1 MADRFQKVGAG
12 QPLEIS
18 ADVWNQLIDV
28 AQAAKQSQH
37 DQSSNNPA
45 TKRRA
50 DIVRVRNQTNF
61 TFERFGIVG
70 LQSPII
76 APSQNLPEFKNEV
89 TFDVGLP
96 DGSPR
101 FGVVIEP
108 LQAGAIGKAV
118 VAGVIATRIIV
129 PDVAYACAVPIAG
142 QHSGL
147 VSVPHGPAQVLWME
161 ASGAT
166 RWAIIRFDDSNYE
179 EMVYVTSNKPGEDGY
194 YPGIVQR
201 YDIATRAWLSQYSC
215 KVLDANQ

>member
-12 QPLEIS
+12 QPLQIS

-50 DIVRVRNQTNF
+50 DIVRVRNVSGFNLD
-61 TFERFGIVG
+61 RFSIVG

-76 APSQNLPEFKNEV
+76 APSQNAVEFKNEV
-89 TFDVGLP
+89 TFEVGLP

-118 VAGVIATRIIV
+118 VAGVIAARIIV
-129 PDVAYACAVPIAG
+129 PDLPYACAVPVAG
-142 QHSGL
+142 QPSSL
-147 VSVPHGPAQVLWME
+147 VSVPHGPAQLLWME
-161 ASGAT
+161 ATGAT

-179 EMVYVTSNKPGEDGY
+179 EMVYVTSNQPDQDGY

-201 YDIATRAWLSQYSC
+201 YNTVARAWSSQYPC